1 MRALRLSVVAFG
13 LATAAMGVSESKAF
27 DCSKAYLAVDHVICS
42 DTNLV
47 ESVDR
52 LQSVWNVLRKSLD
65 EDRRKTLTAEQKQWI
80 ADYTRMCGVPGR
92 GVPPAD
98 VIARS
103 RSCVGE
109 NLAARTAYLDGLGH
123 STSAPASGGAASGE
137 VNRPAGPPTASS
149 KPGPIIEH
157 IDDDHLTFMGEPPW
171 LPQVTGTAWRI
182 QLFGPFDKGA
192 SRRFSAFLEANNVP
206 DGSSVILNSPGG
218 NLAEGIALG
227 REFRKRGFSTTIG
240 VRRTTDSGID
250 PGYCY
255 SACATAFL
263 GGKFRSVPSG
273 SKYGVHRFAF
283 SRTTGQ
289 DSDAAQMVSALL
301 VSYLGEMG
309 IDSGLFPVMTR
320 ASSSDMVVLSPS
332 DLERYRVVHSGTDPK
347 WTIESLD
354 FGLYV
359 KGQQETWNG
368 ASKAIFFCNEDKEI
382 NFTAMFMGADE
393 SFALAARNPPQT
405 LTLDQTPIAVK
416 GFKGALLERRGE
428 YVAGHYVLPANVAA
442 MAASSNMIRYALQ
455 PLNPDFYYGY
465 EMKITA
471 EARKMLKGLVASCQK

>member
-1 MRALRLSVVAFG
+1 MKVLRLSVVAFA
-13 LATAAMGVSESKAF
+13 LATAAFGSKESKAF

-42 DTNLV
+42 DPNLV

-52 LQSVWNVLRKSLD
+52 LQGAWNTLRKSLD

-80 ADYTRMCGVPGR
+80 SDYTQRCGVPGR
-92 GVPPAD
+92 GAPTAD

-103 RSCVGE
+103 RACVGE
-109 NLAARTAYLDGLGH
+109 NLAARTAYLASLGN
-123 STSAPASGGAASGE
+123 STSAPAGGEAASGT
-137 VNRPAGPPTASS
+137 VSRPAGPPAASS
-149 KPGPIIEH
+149 KPRPIIEH
-157 IDDDHLTFMGEPPW
+157 IDDNHLTIMGEPPW
-171 LPQVTGTAWRI
+171 LPRITGTAWRI
-182 QLFGPFDKGA
+182 QLFGPIDEDA
-192 SRRFSAFLEANNVP
+192 ARRFSAFLDSNNVP

-218 NLAEGIALG
+218 NLAQGVALG
-227 REFRKRGFSTTIG
+227 REFRRRGFSTTIG
-240 VRRTTDSGID
+240 VRRPTDSGIN

-283 SRTTGQ
+283 SRSTGQ
-289 DSDAAQMVSALL
+289 DSDAAQVVSALL

-309 IDSGLFPVMTR
+309 IEPGLFPVMTR
-320 ASSSDMVVLSPS
+320 VASSDINVLSQE
-332 DLERYRVVHSGTDPK
+332 DLERYHVVHSGTEPK

-368 ASKAIFFCNEDKEI
+368 TSKAIFLCNEDKEI
-382 NFTAMFMGADE
+382 NFTAMFTGGEE
-393 SFALAARNPPQT
+393 SFDLAARNPPQT
-405 LTLDQTPIAVK
+405 LTLDQTPIVIK
-416 GFKGALLERRGE
+416 GLKGALLEHRGE
-428 YVAGHYVLPANVAA
+428 FVAGHYVLPANVAA
-442 MAASSNMIRYALQ
+442 MVASSNTIRYALQ

-471 EARKMLKGLVASCQK
+471 EARKMLKGLIASCQK